1 MLTGRP
7 PTKTPD
13 TWGLTLFLKTST
25 KSLQKVFKH
34 RLSCQQ
40 PTWLVE
46 FALAPPPLINPTP
59 AKRNSPLVSTLN
71 IATSALRVH
80 MCLVLP
86 NPAPKPAEASSNIYQ
101 GQDTGVGLSQAP
113 TTSPHMTTSSTSI
126 SEREANF
133 QTLGRLEGFILH
145 KEKKKFIDHLLGRL
159 HGTPERKIF
168 ALFFFQQRIYHY
180 LASPNQT
187 PNQASRLVEPTSNR
201 IPALLA

>member
-7 PTKTPD
+7 STKPPD

-145 KEKKKFIDHLLGRL
+145 KEKKKIHRSSIREAAWD
-159 HGTPERKIF
+159 T
-168 ALFFFQQRIYHY
+168 
-180 LASPNQT
+180 
-187 PNQASRLVEPTSNR
+187 
-201 IPALLA
+201 